1 MNLSHYHKK
10 SAKLRYRLDAHDIKQ
25 GEILFFHYTT
35 SMDYSGIKQIT
46 PFNRRFQQAII
57 TLPIPDVHD
66 YK

>member
-1 MNLSHYHKK
+1 MLMTLSREK
-10 SAKLRYRLDAHDIKQ
+10 SF
-25 GEILFFHYTT
+25 FFHYTT

-46 PFNRRFQQAII
+46 PFNSRFQQAII